1 MARKGMSL
9 EDVSKATGIDQ
20 EILYLATKDKIVLD
34 LLEIMKIVDV
44 LGHFNVNPNLDETI
58 KVTKKMQQK
67 IFETAKKKKIATI
80 DLAKKVYGKDNFMQI
95 YKLYGTNYVYL
106 SIHILKKFCKILD
119 LDYEKLTKN

>member
-1 MARKGMSL
+1 MANYLIGRGLRSAMAKKGMSL

-80 DLAKKVYGKDNFMQI
+80 DLAKKFMEKITLCKYTNFTVLMMYI
-95 YKLYGTNYVYL
+95 YQF
-106 SIHILKKFCKILD
+106 IF
-119 LDYEKLTKN
+119 